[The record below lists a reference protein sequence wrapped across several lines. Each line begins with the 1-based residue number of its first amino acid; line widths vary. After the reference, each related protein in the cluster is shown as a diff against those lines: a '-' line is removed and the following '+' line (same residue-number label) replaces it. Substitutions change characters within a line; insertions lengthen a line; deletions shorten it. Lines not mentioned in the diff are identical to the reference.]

1 MSRAP
6 DRIRQRQTKWVM
18 DDTRPVEIFETCDCE
33 EASPCPTSSPLY
45 FLFPSLDVHA
55 VAGISLLYFI
65 FTAGG
70 CLVFLKCVLHP
81 RLCSLSHSQSYSP
94 FVCVYVCVSLCV
106 WFPISAVG
114 QIWECRRHL
123 KLRFVCL
130 CLPFHLF
137 SVRTGETQSPN
148 SYNEA
153 FQLALGVCVC
163 VCVCPCRQRVCA
175 SASKFLFVFLCSG
188 DKQPMGLC
196 VSSVCVCEC
205 VCSSAYIVSVIYNL

>member
-163 VCVCPCRQRVCA
+163 VCVCAHADKEFVHPHQSFSLCFYAVEISNRWVC
-175 SASKFLFVFLCSG
+175 VC
-188 DKQPMGLC
+188 Q
-196 VSSVCVCEC
+196 VCVCEC

>member
-1 MSRAP
+1 MSYGRHEASWN
-6 DRIRQRQTKWVM
+6 IWG
-18 DDTRPVEIFETCDCE
+18 CDCE

-45 FLFPSLDVHA
+45 FLFPSLHVHT

-70 CLVFLKCVLHP
+70 CLVFLKCVWHP

-94 FVCVYVCVSLCV
+94 FVCVCV

-123 KLRFVCL
+123 KLHFVCL

-137 SVRTGETQSPN
+137 SVRPGETQSPN
-148 SYNEA
+148 SYYEA
-153 FQLALGVCVC
+153 FQLALCV
-163 VCVCPCRQRVCA
+163 
-175 SASKFLFVFLCSG
+175 
-188 DKQPMGLC
+188 
-196 VSSVCVCEC
+196 SVCVSVWERECED
-205 VCSSAYIVSVIYNL
+205 L